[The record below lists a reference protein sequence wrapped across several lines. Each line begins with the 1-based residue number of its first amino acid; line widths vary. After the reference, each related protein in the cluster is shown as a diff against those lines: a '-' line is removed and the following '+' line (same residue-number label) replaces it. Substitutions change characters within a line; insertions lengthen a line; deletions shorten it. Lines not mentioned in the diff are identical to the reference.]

1 MLEGF
6 TVLVSTAMSF
16 VLIMSAVAYA
26 RTANHS
32 EELRSQINSGNAKNV
47 ILMIG
52 DDMDDSAITKG
63 NCLSS
68 IV

>member
-32 EELRSQINSGNAKNV
+32 EELRSPINSGNAKNV